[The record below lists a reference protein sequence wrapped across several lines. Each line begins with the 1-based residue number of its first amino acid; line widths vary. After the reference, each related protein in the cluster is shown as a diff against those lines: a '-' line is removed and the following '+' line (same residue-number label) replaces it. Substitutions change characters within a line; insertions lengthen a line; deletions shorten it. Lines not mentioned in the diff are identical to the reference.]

1 MSSPKIKLVSRL
13 EWDMING
20 KQINFIDTFVKDEF
34 YVGEDLYLRC
44 HYSADIVDSY
54 KQILVAV
61 VNISA
66 ISFNK
71 SFNKRLYRVEF
82 SFF

>member
-1 MSSPKIKLVSRL
+1 MNDSKIKLISRL
-13 EWDMING
+13 EWDLIIG

-44 HYSADIVDSY
+44 HYSADIVDGY

-61 VNISA
+61 INIST
-66 ISFNK
+66 ISFN
-71 SFNKRLYRVEF
+71 SSVNKRWYRVEF
-82 SFF
+82 STF

>member
-1 MSSPKIKLVSRL
+1 MSASKVKLISRL
-13 EWDMING
+13 EWDMILS

-34 YVGEDLYLRC
+34 FVGENLYLRC

-61 VNISA
+61 INIST
-66 ISFNK
+66 ISFNS

-82 SFF
+82 SSF